1 MDTEQ
6 QAYKQKLNAK
16 LKEFD
21 AEIDKM
27 AAQAEAAN
35 ADAKA
40 TFQSQLKTLR
50 TQRDAL
56 NEKLAEIGEAN
67 AGAFQEMQKG
77 VEKAWDDLALAVKN
91 ARDKFK

>member
-1 MDTEQ
+1 LDTEQ

-27 AAQAEAAN
+27 AAQAESAN

-40 TFQSQLKTLR
+40 SFQNQLKTLR
-50 TQRDAL
+50 DQRDAL
-56 NEKLAEIGEAN
+56 NEKLADIGEAN
-67 AGAFQEMQKG
+67 ASAFQEMQKG
-77 VEKAWDDLALAVKN
+77 VEKAWDDLASAVKT

>member
-27 AAQAEAAN
+27 AAQAESAN

-40 TFQSQLKTLR
+40 SFQNQLKTLR
-50 TQRDAL
+50 DQRDAL
-56 NEKLAEIGEAN
+56 NEKLADIGEAN
-67 AGAFQEMQKG
+67 ASAFQEMQKG
-77 VEKAWDDLALAVKN
+77 VEKAWDDLASAVKT